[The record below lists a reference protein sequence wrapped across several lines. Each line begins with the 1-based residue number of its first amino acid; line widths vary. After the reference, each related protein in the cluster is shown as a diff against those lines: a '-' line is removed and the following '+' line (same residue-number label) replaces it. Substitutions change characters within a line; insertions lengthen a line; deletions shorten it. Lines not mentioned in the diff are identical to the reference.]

1 MVLSWSLC
9 LHFSNTNHHFIH
21 ENIKFFVTNKIF
33 YSGTT
38 YPEMERFLQF
48 PAIIVLQLAVY
59 APSPS
64 RPKTATSLPNKN
76 NLAEPSTDKEL
87 MPRNRMNDDK
97 SMPWH
102 WQWALSA
109 RQRNF
114 LPRKPI
120 GGVRTEG
127 VGPQGEMYYRN
138 KLFSDIL
145 SDQY

>member
-1 MVLSWSLC
+1 M
-9 LHFSNTNHHFIH
+9 
-21 ENIKFFVTNKIF
+21 F

-38 YPEMERFLQF
+38 YPEMERFLRF

-64 RPKTATSLPNKN
+64 RPKTATSLPNRN

-87 MPRNRMNDDK
+87 MPRNRINDDK

-114 LPRKPI
+114 LPQETNWRSQDR
-120 GGVRTEG
+120 GGGTPG
-127 VGPQGEMYYRN
+127 
-138 KLFSDIL
+138 
-145 SDQY
+145 

>member
-1 MVLSWSLC
+1 M
-9 LHFSNTNHHFIH
+9 
-21 ENIKFFVTNKIF
+21 F
-33 YSGTT
+33 YSVTT
-38 YPEMERFLQF
+38 YLETERFLRF

-64 RPKTATSLPNKN
+64 RPKTATSLPNRN

-87 MPRNRMNDDK
+87 MPRNLMNDGK
-97 SMPWH
+97 SMPRH

-114 LPRKPI
+114 LPHETNWR
-120 GGVRTEG
+120 GQDRG

>member
-38 YPEMERFLQF
+38 YPEMERFLRF

-64 RPKTATSLPNKN
+64 RPKTATSLPNRN

-114 LPRKPI
+114 LPQQTNWRGQER
-120 GGVRTEG
+120 GGGTPG
-127 VGPQGEMYYRN
+127 
-138 KLFSDIL
+138 
-145 SDQY
+145 